1 MIKIYIIGL
10 VILGIAIILNGLAA
24 KIGILSWYDYLKLI
38 MDKNG
43 STPIRWFDYAWLYI
57 IYPFLLGVA
66 YKLGEVLYTWIT
78 SQLK

>member
-38 MDKNG
+38 IDKNR
-43 STPIRWFDYAWLYI
+43 STPIRWIDYSWLFFV
-57 IYPFLLGVA
+57 YPFLLGMA
-66 YKLGEVLYTWIT
+66 YKMGEVLYTWIT
-78 SQLK
+78 SLLK

>member
-38 MDKNG
+38 TNKND
-43 STPIRWFDYAWLYI
+43 STPIRWFDYAWLYM

-66 YKLGEVLYTWIT
+66 
-78 SQLK
+78 

>member
-38 MDKNG
+38 MNKND
-43 STPIRWFDYAWLYI
+43 STPIRWFNYSWLYFV
-57 IYPFLLGVA
+57 YPFLLGIA
-66 YKLGEVLYTWIT
+66 YKMGEVLYNWIT
-78 SQLK
+78 SLLK

>member
-10 VILGIAIILNGLAA
+10 VILGIAIVLNGLAA

-43 STPIRWFDYAWLYI
+43 SIPIRWIDYSWLYFV
-57 IYPFLLGVA
+57 YPFLLGTA
-66 YKLGEVLYTWIT
+66 YKMGEILYTWIA
-78 SQLK
+78 SLIK